1 MKSKTLAISAISAAL
16 VAVSLTVGAYIGAAD
31 LFALIVA
38 SAFVIMPLYR
48 GSYRGCLLAFAV
60 GGVIALI
67 ASGFNFAYSVVFPAY
82 FGFFGAYPI
91 LFSYLSDKN
100 VKKPVRA
107 IIGILWCVA
116 AFYGMYFYYTLV
128 MGLNLNDLPEWMPEF
143 IKSAVVYSIG
153 VIAVIFYFIFDR
165 FIQVMRVFFNNY
177 IGRITK
183 DK

>member
-16 VAVSLTVGAYIGAAD
+16 VAIALTVGAYFDAAD

-38 SAFVIMPLYR
+38 SAFVILPLYR
-48 GSYRGCLLAFAV
+48 GSYKGTLLSFLV
-60 GGVIALI
+60 GGVIAI
-67 ASGFNFAYSVVFPAY
+67 ISSGFNFAYSVVFPAY

-116 AFYGMYFYYTLV
+116 AFYGMYFYYTAV
-128 MGLNLNDLPEWMPEF
+128 IGLNLNDLPEWLPKF
-143 IKSAVVYSIG
+143 IKDAAIYLIG
-153 VIAVIFYFIFDR
+153 VIAVVFYFIFDR
-165 FIQVMRVFFNNY
+165 FIQVVRVFYNNY